1 MRNAIFHNPRCS
13 KSRQALA
20 LLQEQS
26 VELETVL
33 YLDTPLDAAELRDV
47 FQTLGKDPL
56 AVMRT
61 QEARF
66 AELGLSTSDER
77 SPAEWIE
84 LIIAN
89 PVLLERPIVCFNG
102 KAAIGRP
109 PENVLTIL

>member
-13 KSRQALA
+13 KSRQTLA
-20 LLQEQS
+20 LLQEQP

-33 YLDTPLDAAELRDV
+33 YLETPLAAAELTEI
-47 FQTLGKDPL
+47 FEALGKEPIE
-56 AVMRT
+56 VMRT
-61 QEARF
+61 KEARF
-66 AELGLSTSDER
+66 TELGLSKSDAR

-89 PVLLERPIVCFNG
+89 PALLERPIVCFEG
-102 KAAIGRP
+102 RAAIGRP